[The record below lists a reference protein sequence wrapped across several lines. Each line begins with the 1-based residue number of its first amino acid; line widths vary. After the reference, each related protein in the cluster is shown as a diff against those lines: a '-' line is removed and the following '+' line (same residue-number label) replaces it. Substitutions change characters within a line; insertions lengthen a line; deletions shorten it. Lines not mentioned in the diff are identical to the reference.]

1 MFRLAFLYTKK
12 AECEA
17 EANLDEGDDSEEGI
31 RIKAH
36 HITKIAAELLLD
48 L

>member
-1 MFRLAFLYTKK
+1 MI
-12 AECEA
+12 
-17 EANLDEGDDSEEGI
+17 DGVHSGGGVSIEG
-31 RIKAH
+31 H